1 MLYKALIIIHV
12 ILAVGIIGL
21 VLLQR
26 GKGADTGAAFG
37 GGASGTVFGSQ
48 GASSFLSRTTAVLAT
63 LFFANSLALA
73 FMAGQLQPE
82 SSSVIERAAQEAA
95 AETEAAT
102 PDALPLVPDSSGV
115 DGATDAA
122 TELPTVPEEQPGA
135 DDMATEDGA
144 DTDTEP
150 TADSGGDDAD
160 SGG

>member
-12 ILAVGIIGL
+12 ILAAGIIGL

-48 GASSFLSRTTAVLAT
+48 GASSFLSRTTAVFAA

-73 FMAGQLQPE
+73 YMAGQLAPE
-82 SSSVIERAAQEAA
+82 SSSIIEQAAQEEA
-95 AETEAAT
+95 TEAEAT
-102 PDALPLVPDSSGV
+102 TADALPLVPDTV
-115 DGATDAA
+115 DVGSD
-122 TELPTVPEEQPGA
+122 LPAVPEDQPA
-135 DDMATEDGA
+135 SDDMAEEGGPDQTN
-144 DTDTEP
+144 EP
-150 TADSGGDDAD
+150 AADSGADDAD